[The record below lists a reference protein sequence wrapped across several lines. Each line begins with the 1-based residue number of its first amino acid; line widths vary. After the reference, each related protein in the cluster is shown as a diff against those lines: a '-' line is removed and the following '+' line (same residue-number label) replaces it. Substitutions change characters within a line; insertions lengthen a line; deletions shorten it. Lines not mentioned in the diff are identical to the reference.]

1 MALPAPTEVRRVAL
15 LGTGTIGASWAAHF
29 LSRGLQVTAWDP
41 APDFEL
47 KARAFIGR
55 AWPAIEALGIPAAAD
70 PERISFVADPV
81 ACVAE
86 AQFIQESAPE
96 DSAVKIALFKQIEG
110 AMPADAV
117 LASSTSGLLM
127 SELQA
132 SRAGA
137 ERYVLGHPFN
147 PPHILPLV
155 EVLGGR
161 DTDPAAVD
169 WAVAFYR
176 AQGKH
181 AIKLDREVIGHV
193 VDRLQVAMYREAVHL
208 VNEGVASAK
217 VVDEAIAYG
226 PGLRWA
232 LMGPLLI
239 SHLAGG
245 EGGVRHFLRHIG
257 PGIEK
262 WWADLGTP
270 QLSPEVIDRVSKS
283 VEAEA
288 GGRSIAALEAERDR
302 QLIAIL
308 KALRTA
314 REGEA

>member
-1 MALPAPTEVRRVAL
+1 M
-15 LGTGTIGASWAAHF
+15 
-29 LSRGLQVTAWDP
+29 TAWDP

-161 DTDPAAVD
+161 DTDPS
-169 WAVAFYR
+169 R
-176 AQGKH
+176 
-181 AIKLDREVIGHV
+181 R
-193 VDRLQVAMYREAVHL
+193 
-208 VNEGVASAK
+208 
-217 VVDEAIAYG
+217 
-226 PGLRWA
+226 
-232 LMGPLLI
+232 
-239 SHLAGG
+239 
-245 EGGVRHFLRHIG
+245 
-257 PGIEK
+257 
-262 WWADLGTP
+262 
-270 QLSPEVIDRVSKS
+270 
-283 VEAEA
+283 
-288 GGRSIAALEAERDR
+288 
-302 QLIAIL
+302 
-308 KALRTA
+308 
-314 REGEA
+314 